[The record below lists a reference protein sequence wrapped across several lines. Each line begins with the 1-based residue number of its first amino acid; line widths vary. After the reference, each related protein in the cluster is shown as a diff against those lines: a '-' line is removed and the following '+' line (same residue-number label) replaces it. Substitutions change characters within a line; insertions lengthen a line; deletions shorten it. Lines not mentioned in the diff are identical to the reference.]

1 VRRESGIIG
10 TAKAKI
16 ELINWL
22 CSQQKSA
29 VSEKWESRRP
39 MARSRYAVSLVF
51 LTFFLISLLTN
62 IFGPIVPDI
71 INSFHVS
78 LTAAGFLAFAF
89 FIAYGVISIPAGF
102 LVERFSEKPVMVAAF
117 LAGTA
122 GSLSFAL
129 FPGYRVAIV
138 SYFTIGAG
146 MAVLQVAINPLLRVA
161 GGEENYAF
169 NSTLAQL
176 IFGSASFISPR
187 IYSYLVLHLKDP
199 SAGENVLLRVLRK
212 LTPPELPWASIY
224 CIFAISAFAMVIV
237 LLFSRF
243 PKVQY
248 TAEERVG
255 SLDMYRSLARQ
266 RVVWL
271 YFVAMF
277 AYVGSEQGTA
287 DWLSSFL
294 SQYHGFDPHT
304 TGAATVSWF
313 WGLLTAGCLAG
324 MLLLK
329 IFDSRKVLIGAGV
342 GALFSL
348 SAALFG
354 SAQISII
361 AFPAVGLFA
370 SVMWPIVVS
379 LALNSVAEYHG
390 SFSGI
395 LGTGIIGGAVVP
407 VIIGRIGDYAGLRI
421 GLTFL
426 YITFGVVLSVGFWA
440 RPIIN
445 NATISLK
452 KASDEM
458 PR

>member
-1 VRRESGIIG
+1 
-10 TAKAKI
+10 
-16 ELINWL
+16 
-22 CSQQKSA
+22 
-29 VSEKWESRRP
+29 
-39 MARSRYAVSLVF
+39 MARSRYTVSLVF

-62 IFGPIVPDI
+62 ILGPIVPDI
-71 INSFHVS
+71 ISSFHVS

-102 LVERFSEKPVMVAAF
+102 LVERFSEKLVMVAAF

-187 IYSYLVLHLKDP
+187 IYSYLVLHLRSP
-199 SAGENVLLRVLRK
+199 SAGENIFLRALRK
-212 LTPPELPWASIY
+212 LTPPDLPWASIY
-224 CIFAISAFAMVIV
+224 WIFTISAFAMVIV

-255 SLDMYRSLARQ
+255 SLDMYRNLVRQ
-266 RVVWL
+266 HVVWL
-271 YFVAMF
+271 YFLAMF

-287 DWLSSFL
+287 DWMSSFL

-304 TGAATVSWF
+304 TGAAAVSWF

-354 SAQISII
+354 SANISVI
-361 AFPAVGLFA
+361 AFPVVGLFA

-407 VIIGRIGDYAGLRI
+407 VIIGRIGDYAGLRV
-421 GLTFL
+421 GLTCL

-440 RPIIN
+440 RPIIS

-452 KASDEM
+452 KASDEI
-458 PR
+458 PA